1 MIEDYLAELKALLT
15 TSRIVKDI
23 EIIDEFIT
31 SVSGFLDC
39 KITLI
44 DDSTLFFTEY
54 STSSKDKI
62 FRDKYSFHWQK
73 WDKMIIR
80 WDNAPHHKEVST
92 FPYHMH
98 KGEKVFKSDEMT
110 LEKVLEVI
118 EKEMGQEE

>member
-15 TSRIVKDI
+15 TSR
-23 EIIDEFIT
+23 
-31 SVSGFLDC
+31 
-39 KITLI
+39 ITLI

-73 WDKMIIR
+73 RDKMIIR
-80 WDNAPHHKEVST
+80 WDNAPHHREIST
-92 FPYHMH
+92 FPHHAH
-98 KGEKVFKSDEMT
+98 KGGRVLRSKEMT